1 MEKMRHRIGSL
12 PVIAVLI
19 GIPALLSGCN
29 SFALDDGIPNTA
41 PQATVVSGRA
51 VPPPGPVARRQGG
64 TYPTFAGPLTA
75 ANTQIDDTEFKG
87 QEAQMSALARAR
99 RAGSLSEAEYQ
110 RSVRQLQSLA
120 TDHATDAE
128 AKISGN

>member
-12 PVIAVLI
+12 PVIAVLVA
-19 GIPALLSGCN
+19 IPVILSGCN

-41 PQATVVSGRA
+41 PTPTVISDRN
-51 VPPPGPVARRQGG
+51 VPPAGPVTRNQTG

-75 ANTQIDDTEFKG
+75 ANMQISDEEFTG
-87 QEAQMSALARAR
+87 QEKQMSALAKAR
-99 RAGSLSEAEYQ
+99 SSGAISEREYNRRVAE
-110 RSVRQLQSLA
+110 LKALA
-120 TDHATDAE
+120 TGHTSDAE